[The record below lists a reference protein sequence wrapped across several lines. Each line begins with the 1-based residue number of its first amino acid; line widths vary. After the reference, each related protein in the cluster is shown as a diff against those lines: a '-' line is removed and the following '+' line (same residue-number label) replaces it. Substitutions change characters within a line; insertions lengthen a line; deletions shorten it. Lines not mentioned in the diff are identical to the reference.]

1 VAKDCL
7 FCKIVS
13 RELDADIVFGSDQ
26 VVAFRDINPVAPTHV
41 LVVPTRHIS
50 SASQLGPN
58 DAILLAEM
66 FEVMTGI
73 ARDEGLADG
82 HRIVTNIGRAAGQ
95 SVDHLHFHV
104 LGGRPM
110 TWPPG

>member
-1 VAKDCL
+1 VADECL

-13 RELDADIVFGSDQ
+13 RDLDADIVFESDE

-50 SASQLGPN
+50 SASELGPG
-58 DAILLAEM
+58 DAALLAEM
-66 FEVMTGI
+66 FQVMAQI
-73 ARDEGLADG
+73 ARAEDLEKG
-82 HRIVTNIGRAAGQ
+82 HRIVTNIGTEAGQ

-104 LGGRPM
+104 LGGRPLA
-110 TWPPG
+110 WPPG